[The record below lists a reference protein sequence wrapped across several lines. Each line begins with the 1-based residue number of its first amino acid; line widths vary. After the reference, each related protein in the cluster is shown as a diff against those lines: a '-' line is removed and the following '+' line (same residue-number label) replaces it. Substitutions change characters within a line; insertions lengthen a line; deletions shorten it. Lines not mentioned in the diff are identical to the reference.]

1 MAGLVRCLAY
11 LLTGVNSVD
20 QALHDEIIQKLARQ
34 VDEDDLIL
42 AVCEK
47 QQVGWNEAK
56 ALIEEIKAEHGET
69 ILVRQMPVKIL
80 IASATLVFGLI
91 LVSLTVMFT
100 VDLLTLVSRSIA
112 SGGIEMGDT
121 SLNVNTS
128 ATLLQVVM
136 QNSPYVVPA
145 IAALLING
153 LGMVFGSLLGMREAW
168 DWLIDKVSVL
178 LFQK

>member
-1 MAGLVRCLAY
+1 M
-11 LLTGVNSVD
+11 N
-20 QALHDEIIQKLARQ
+20 QILHDEIIQKLARQ

-69 ILVRQMPVKIL
+69 ILVRQMPLRML
-80 IASATLVFGLI
+80 IALATLVFGLV

-100 VDLLTLVSRSIA
+100 VDLLTLVSRSFN
-112 SGGIEMGDT
+112 SGGIDMGDP
-121 SLNVNTS
+121 SLLANSNM
-128 ATLLQVVM
+128 TLFQVVM
-136 QNSPYVVPA
+136 QNSPYVVPG
-145 IAALLING
+145 ILALLING

-178 LFQK
+178 LFQR

>member
-1 MAGLVRCLAY
+1 
-11 LLTGVNSVD
+11 VD
-20 QALHDEIIQKLARQ
+20 QIFHEEIIQKLSRQ

-47 QQVGWNEAK
+47 QKVSWNEAK
-56 ALIEEIKAEHGET
+56 ALIEEIKVEHGER
-69 ILVRQMPVKIL
+69 ILVRQMPVKLL
-80 IASATLVFGLI
+80 IALATLVLGLV

-100 VDLLTLVSRSIA
+100 VDLLTMVNSMLSSRESDGGAMSRMANANMTLV
-112 SGGIEMGDT
+112 
-121 SLNVNTS
+121 
-128 ATLLQVVM
+128 QVVM

-168 DWLIDKVSVL
+168 DWLINKISAI
-178 LFQK
+178 LFKDVR

>member
-1 MAGLVRCLAY
+1 M
-11 LLTGVNSVD
+11 D
-20 QALHDEIIQKLARQ
+20 QILHEEIIQKLSRQ

-47 QQVGWNEAK
+47 QKVSWNEAK

-69 ILVRQMPVKIL
+69 ILVRQMPVKML
-80 IASATLVFGLI
+80 IALATLVLGLV

-100 VDLLTLVSRSIA
+100 VDLLTMVNSMLSARGSDVGDLSRMANANMTLV
-112 SGGIEMGDT
+112 
-121 SLNVNTS
+121 
-128 ATLLQVVM
+128 QVVM

-168 DWLIDKVSVL
+168 DWLIDKVGSF
-178 LFQK
+178 LFQDVC

>member
-1 MAGLVRCLAY
+1 M
-11 LLTGVNSVD
+11 D
-20 QALHDEIIQKLARQ
+20 QILHDEIIQKLARQ

-69 ILVRQMPVKIL
+69 ILVRQMPVRML
-80 IASATLVFGLI
+80 IALATLVFGLV

-100 VDLLTLVSRSIA
+100 VDLLTLVSRSLK

-121 SLNVNTS
+121 SLLVNTNM
-128 ATLLQVVM
+128 TLFQVVM
-136 QNSPYVVPA
+136 QNSPYVVPG
-145 IAALLING
+145 ILALLING

-178 LFQK
+178 LFQR